1 METGPREITVRGV
14 RFWVG
19 PEGREPSTRLQ
30 RAGADPGPDDV
41 VAAFGRIG
49 RDGRPVPEKGSVRF
63 DPVRRRAVVEFE
75 RRRET
80 VEARGAAEA
89 LERFLSSH
97 LIPGKI
103 ILFP

>member
-1 METGPREITVRGV
+1 METGRREITVRGA

-19 PEGREPSTRLQ
+19 PEGREASNRLK
-30 RAGADPGPDDV
+30 RAEADPGPDDV

-49 RDGRPVPEKGSVRF
+49 RDGHPMPESGSVRF
-63 DPVRRRAVVEFE
+63 DAVRRRATVEFE

-80 VEARGAAEA
+80 LDASGAAEA
-89 LERFLSSH
+89 VERFLSSH
-97 LIPGKI
+97 LVPGKI